1 MRAAEAEPA
10 EASLCFR
17 LLAEKVGSPCRPRVA
32 EAVML
37 GIFGHLLSPIAT
49 VPAVAAVV
57 VR

>member
-10 EASLCFR
+10 EASLCSR
-17 LLAEKVGSPCRPRVA
+17 LVAEKVGSPCWPRAA
-32 EAVML
+32 EVVML
-37 GIFGHLLSPIAT
+37 GIFGHLLSLIAT